1 MLFEQFV
8 PESGGFLKHMLLVL
22 KYRIPATTTSR
33 VAINRRQFVSDSYQ
47 EPGVPTMTSP
57 YIIAPVSILSPT
69 VTPLDKMYGLKGK
82 TPMQYAASRL

>member
-8 PESGGFLKHMLLVL
+8 PESGGFLKYMLLVL

-33 VAINRRQFVSDSYQ
+33 VAINQRQFVSDSYQ

-57 YIIAPVSILSPT
+57 YIIAPVSILAPT
-69 VTPLDKMYGLKGK
+69 VI
-82 TPMQYAASRL
+82 AAGQNVWPQR